1 MSKFVQTKMKNFNG
15 ILAKCMQNFV
25 GNPNL
30 ASDLQ
35 NFGILTS
42 QCQTVPCGSKLR
54 FLTGFRLYFKG
65 YLNSYV
71 IIMIQN
77 VH

>member
-1 MSKFVQTKMKNFNG
+1 MSKFVQTKMKKFNR
-15 ILAKCMQNFV
+15 ILAKCMQSFMR
-25 GNPNL
+25 NPNL

-42 QCQTVPCGSKLR
+42 QCQKVPCGSKLC
-54 FLTGFRLYFKG
+54 FLTCFWLHFKG

>member
-15 ILAKCMQNFV
+15 ILAKCMQNFM

-42 QCQTVPCGSKLR
+42 QCQKVPCGSKLR
-54 FLTGFRLYFKG
+54 FLTGFWLHFKG

>member
-1 MSKFVQTKMKNFNG
+1 M
-15 ILAKCMQNFV
+15 

-35 NFGILTS
+35 NFGVLSTS
-42 QCQTVPCGSKLR
+42 QHQKLSHVSKSR
-54 FLTGFRLYFKG
+54 FLTGFWLYFKG

-71 IIMIQN
+71 INMIQN

>member
-1 MSKFVQTKMKNFNG
+1 
-15 ILAKCMQNFV
+15 MQNFM

-35 NFGILTS
+35 NFGVLTS
-42 QCQTVPCGSKLR
+42 QRQKVPRASKSR
-54 FLTGFRLYFKG
+54 FLTGFQLYFKG